1 MAKPKRQVV
10 VRFRQDRG
18 KWEVDYLNPP
28 GVRPHRPRPLFD
40 TEEAAHAHAAEVV
53 KTLNDASP
61 IVEDRNILLKQYVQK
76 WLNVKAHEI
85 EARTLATHESC
96 LTRYVLPALGHLR
109 IRDLRRRHAKDLVF
123 RMKEKGYAPDTIRL
137 ARAALSS
144 VLSAAVD
151 DEIVTANITLRLGIK
166 LARGQPTMRPMTL
179 EQRDAFLGE
188 AMKRQ
193 PYGPL
198 FTVMAKAG
206 LRPSEAY
213 ALRPADVNWNGA
225 TLRVERALDRDR
237 TAKDTK
243 THEQRD
249 VELSPGLVRTLRRHL
264 VWLRGEALAH
274 GWGEPVWL
282 FPNETGATLDESRV
296 RKVFRRTLRR
306 AGLPSFRVYDCRH
319 TFASV
324 LLSMGATIVYVA
336 AQMGHKSP
344 ATTWKWYAK
353 YIPGTGKRWV
363 DTLDL
368 PSGGAEGR
376 GTRFW
381 NQNEIGDARAA
392 EAPDLLGEPSGTRT
406 RDPLI
411 KSQLLC
417 QLS

>member
-1 MAKPKRQVV
+1 VARPKRQVV

-18 KWEVDYLNPP
+18 KWEVDYLSPA
-28 GVRPHRPRPLFD
+28 GVSPRRPRPLFP
-40 TEEAAHAHAAEVV
+40 TEEAALAHAAEVV
-53 KTLNDASP
+53 KALNETAL
-61 IVEDRNILLKQYVQK
+61 IVEDRNTLLGQYVQK
-76 WLNVKAHEI
+76 WLHVKAHEV
-85 EARTLATHESC
+85 EARTLATHEAC

-109 IRDLRRRHAKDLVF
+109 IRDLRRRHVKALVF
-123 RMKEKGYAPDTIRL
+123 RMREKGYAPDTIRL

-151 DEIVTANITLRLGIK
+151 DEIVTANVSLRLGIK
-166 LARGQPTMRPMTL
+166 LTRGKPTMRPMTR
-179 EQRDAFLGE
+179 EQRDAFLEE
-188 AMKRQ
+188 AMKKQ
-193 PYGPL
+193 PHGAL

-213 ALRPADVNWNGA
+213 ALQPGDVDWNGA

-237 TAKDTK
+237 TAKETK

-264 VWLRGEALAH
+264 VWLKEQALAL

-282 FPNETGATLDESRV
+282 FPNETGATLDESKV

-319 TFASV
+319 TFASL

-368 PSGGAEGR
+368 PSGEAEGR

-381 NQNEIGDARAA
+381 NQNELGDSRAS
-392 EAPDLLGEPSGTRT
+392 EVRDSIGEPSGTRT
-406 RDPLI
+406 RGPLI
-411 KSQLLC
+411 KALGS
-417 QLS
+417 